1 MRPPLTA
8 DVIVIGAGAA
18 GLACAIEAG
27 RRGRRVLVLE
37 RNAEP
42 GRKILISGGGRCN
55 FTNVG
60 TTPERFLSGN
70 PRFAV
75 SALARYTPA
84 DVVARIERHGV
95 AYHEKKLGQ
104 LFCGGSA
111 RQVVRMLTD
120 ESREA
125 GVTIRCGVEVNAVER
140 SGSGFAVTA
149 DGRTLACRAL
159 VVASG
164 GLSIPK
170 LGATDFAHR
179 LAARFGVPVAEPRP
193 GLVPFRFAGEERA
206 FCAELAGISL
216 DVVTRCGP
224 ASVRENLR
232 FTHRGLSGPALLQAS
247 SYWEPGRELVLDLL
261 PDESAESVL
270 GEARERGRTLRQ
282 VLAQRQPHRFA
293 RRFAEHFGPQRPL
306 AELSK
311 RELSRLAGTL
321 GAWRLRPTG
330 TEGYAKAEVTVGGVD
345 TDALSSK
352 SFECRE
358 IPGLHFVGEALD
370 VTGWLGGYNFQ
381 WAWASGVAAGRSV

>member
-1 MRPPLTA
+1 V

-18 GLACAIEAG
+18 GLACAVEAG
-27 RRGRRVLVLE
+27 RRGRRVQVLE
-37 RNAEP
+37 GNAEP

-55 FTNVG
+55 FTNLE
-60 TTPERFLSGN
+60 TAPERFLSHN

-84 DVVARIERHGV
+84 DFVARIEQHGI

-104 LFCGGSA
+104 LFCDGSA

-120 ESREA
+120 ECREA
-125 GVTIRCGVEVNAVER
+125 GVEIRCGVDVGAVAR
-140 SGSGFAVTA
+140 RGAGFSVAT
-149 DGRTLACRAL
+149 RTSPLECRAL
-159 VVASG
+159 VVATG

-179 LAARFGVPVAEPRP
+179 VAAGFGVAIREPRP

-206 FCAELAGISL
+206 FCAELSGVSL
-216 DVVTRCGP
+216 DVVTSCGA
-224 ASVRENLR
+224 ASFRENLL

-247 SYWEPGRELVLDLL
+247 SYWRPGLELTLDLL
-261 PDESAESVL
+261 PGEVGEAVL
-270 GEARERGRTLRQ
+270 AEAREHGRTLLQ
-282 VLAQRQPHRFA
+282 VLARRHPRRFA
-293 RRFAEHFGPQRPL
+293 RRFADRFGPDRPP

-311 RELSRLAGTL
+311 REVASLVGTL
-321 GAWRLRPTG
+321 SAWRLRPTG

-352 SFECRE
+352 TLACRE
-358 IPGLHFVGEALD
+358 VPGLHFVGEAVD

-381 WAWASGVAAGRSV
+381 WAWASGVAAGRAV

>member
-1 MRPPLTA
+1 
-8 DVIVIGAGAA
+8 
-18 GLACAIEAG
+18 
-27 RRGRRVLVLE
+27 
-37 RNAEP
+37 
-42 GRKILISGGGRCN
+42 
-55 FTNVG
+55 
-60 TTPERFLSGN
+60 
-70 PRFAV
+70 
-75 SALARYTPA
+75 
-84 DVVARIERHGV
+84 
-95 AYHEKKLGQ
+95 
-104 LFCGGSA
+104 
-111 RQVVRMLTD
+111 
-120 ESREA
+120 
-125 GVTIRCGVEVNAVER
+125 
-140 SGSGFAVTA
+140 
-149 DGRTLACRAL
+149 
-159 VVASG
+159 
-164 GLSIPK
+164 
-170 LGATDFAHR
+170 
-179 LAARFGVPVAEPRP
+179 
-193 GLVPFRFAGEERA
+193 
-206 FCAELAGISL
+206 
-216 DVVTRCGP
+216 VTRCGP
-224 ASVRENLR
+224 ASFRENLL

>member
-1 MRPPLTA
+1 MKA

-18 GLACAIEAG
+18 GLACAVEAG

-84 DVVARIERHGV
+84 DFVARIERHGI

-104 LFCGGSA
+104 LFCDGGA

-120 ESREA
+120 ECREA
-125 GVTIRCGVEVNAVER
+125 GVAIRCGVEVGAVER
-140 SGSGFAVTA
+140 RGAGFVVTVDDA
-149 DGRTLACRAL
+149 TLACQAL
-159 VVASG
+159 VVATG

-179 LAARFGVPVAEPRP
+179 LATRFGVPVAEPRP
-193 GLVPFRFAGEERA
+193 GLVPFRFGGDERA

-216 DVVTRCGP
+216 DVVTTCGA
-224 ASVRENLR
+224 ASFRENLL

-261 PDESAESVL
+261 PGETAERVL
-270 GEARERGRTLRQ
+270 GEARERGRTLLQ
-282 VLAQRQPHRFA
+282 VLAQRQPRRFA
-293 RRFAEHFGPQRPL
+293 RRFAEHFGPERPL

-311 RELSRLAGTL
+311 RELSRLASTL

-352 SFECRE
+352 SLECRE